1 MPGTVTATPASL
13 TFTNVAV
20 GQSQIQTE
28 TVTNTGGSNATISQ
42 ASVSGAGFS
51 VSGLG
56 APVTLSPGQGVSFSV
71 TFAPQSVGNVSGS
84 VAVASNASDPNLIIS
99 LSGSATGATQ
109 GQLSVGP
116 TTINVGNVTVGT
128 SGSSTGILSAA
139 GASVAVSSVNVGSS
153 EFVISGVSFPVTIP
167 AGQSVNFTV
176 TFTPQTS
183 GMASASAS
191 FSSNATNS
199 PTAATVTGAGV
210 AAPVHVVNL
219 SWTASTSPNVVG
231 YNVYRRTG
239 TTGSYTKINAILNAT
254 TVFSDTSVTDGQT
267 YYYET
272 TAVNSS
278 NEESA
283 PSSAVQA
290 VIPPP

>member
-1 MPGTVTATPASL
+1 
-13 TFTNVAV
+13 
-20 GQSQIQTE
+20 
-28 TVTNTGGSNATISQ
+28 
-42 ASVSGAGFS
+42 
-51 VSGLG
+51 
-56 APVTLSPGQGVSFSV
+56 
-71 TFAPQSVGNVSGS
+71 
-84 VAVASNASDPNLIIS
+84 
-99 LSGSATGATQ
+99 
-109 GQLSVGP
+109 
-116 TTINVGNVTVGT
+116 
-128 SGSSTGILSAA
+128 
-139 GASVAVSSVNVGSS
+139 
-153 EFVISGVSFPVTIP
+153 
-167 AGQSVNFTV
+167 
-176 TFTPQTS
+176 
-183 GMASASAS
+183 
-191 FSSNATNS
+191 
-199 PTAATVTGAGV
+199 
-210 AAPVHVVNL
+210 VNL